1 VRQAA
6 HVARNLRSLV
16 GGCPVWGLPV
26 PVRAYVLGLPVLASV
41 VAVLLVR
48 AASLQGHDV
57 LVALPLLGAGALSVE
72 ATRRVGRP
80 SGTLVK
86 DLLSAWWLPMAVLLP
101 PEYVLLAPAPVLA
114 LAQWRVHTTL
124 LHRRVFSAASIGLA
138 YATVSVAFH
147 ASFALS
153 DSRPTGSGLLWWALA
168 VATAG
173 VSAAALNAVLIA
185 IAVKATDPE
194 SRWRDLLGEAE
205 RLRLEA
211 AETCLGVT
219 VALLMG
225 LNPVLVVFML
235 PPVLLLQRGLLH
247 AQLRAVAMLDVK
259 TGLLNAGAWER
270 EAQAKLLALRG
281 RGQRAAVLLI
291 DLDYFKRVND
301 RHGHLVGDQVLRA
314 VAAALTDGVRDGD
327 LLGRFGGEEFV
338 ALLPAASAQ
347 EADAIAERLRSHVAG
362 LVVVLDN
369 GHAVGVTASIGV
381 AVSHSS
387 ALDLLD
393 LLAAA
398 DHCMYQAKAA
408 GRNCVQHTSDVARQ
422 P

>member
-1 VRQAA
+1 MRQAA
-6 HVARNLRSLV
+6 GVATDLRRAV
-16 GGCPVWGLPV
+16 GGWAVWGLPV
-26 PVRAYVLGLPVLASV
+26 PVRAYVLGLPVLALA

-48 AASLQGHDV
+48 VASLDGHDV
-57 LVALPLLGAGALSVE
+57 LLALLLLSAGGLSVE

-80 SGTLVK
+80 SNTLVK

-101 PEYVLLAPAPVLA
+101 PAYVLLAPVPLLA

-147 ASFALS
+147 TALARSASPLLGA
-153 DSRPTGSGLLWWALA
+153 GLLRWALA
-168 VATAG
+168 VTTAG
-173 VSAAALNAVLIA
+173 VLAAALNAVLIA
-185 IAVKATDPE
+185 VAVKATDPE
-194 SRWRDLLGEAE
+194 SRWCDLLGDAE

-211 AETCLGVT
+211 VETCLGVT

-225 LNPVLVVFML
+225 LDPVLVVFML

-281 RGQRAAVLLI
+281 RGQSAAVLLI
-291 DLDYFKRVND
+291 DLDHFKRVND

-338 ALLPAASAQ
+338 ALLPAADAQ
-347 EADAIAERLRSHVAG
+347 EADVIAQRLRSHVAG

-369 GHAVGVTASIGV
+369 GQAVGITASIGV
-381 AVSHSS
+381 AVSHTS
-387 ALDLLD
+387 ALSLLD

-398 DHCMYQAKAA
+398 DRCMYQAKAA
-408 GRNCVQHTSDVARQ
+408 GRDCVQQAPDVARRS
-422 P
+422 